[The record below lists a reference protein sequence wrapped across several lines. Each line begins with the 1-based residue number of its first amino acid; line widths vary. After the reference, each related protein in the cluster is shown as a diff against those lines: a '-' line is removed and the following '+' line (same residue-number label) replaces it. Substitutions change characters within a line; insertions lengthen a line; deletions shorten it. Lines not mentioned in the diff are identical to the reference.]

1 MNTLEKYSAIYMF
14 AFSVS
19 SFVTLEFGSSGSVFS
34 FPIPYFNVV
43 LDL

>member
-1 MNTLEKYSAIYMF
+1 MNTLDKYSANMF

-19 SFVTLEFGSSGSVFS
+19 SFATLEFGSNGSVFS
-34 FPIPYFNVV
+34 FPIPSFNVV